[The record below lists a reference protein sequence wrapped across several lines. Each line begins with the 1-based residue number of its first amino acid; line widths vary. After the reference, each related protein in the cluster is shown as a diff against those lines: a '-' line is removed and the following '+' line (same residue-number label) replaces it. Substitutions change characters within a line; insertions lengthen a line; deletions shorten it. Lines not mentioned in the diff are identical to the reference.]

1 MTCALEEVNVK
12 RAARLA
18 PEAARD
24 TASHDS
30 QDTPA
35 AGKALAIWLYQIG
48 ARNEV
53 ETATSFAR
61 HPEWR
66 TA

>member
-1 MTCALEEVNVK
+1 MTCTFELADVK

-24 TASHDS
+24 TASRDCH
-30 QDTPA
+30 DTPA
-35 AGKALAIWLYQIG
+35 ADKALAIWLYQIG

-53 ETATSFAR
+53 ETAASFAR

-66 TA
+66 SA